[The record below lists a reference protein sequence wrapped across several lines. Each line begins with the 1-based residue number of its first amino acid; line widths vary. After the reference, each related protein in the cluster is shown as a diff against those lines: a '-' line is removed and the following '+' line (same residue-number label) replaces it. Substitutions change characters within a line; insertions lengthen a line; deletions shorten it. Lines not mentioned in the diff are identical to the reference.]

1 MMLTKIN
8 KFIEKYNMNSI
19 IKMFILL
26 IILFI
31 VYRLFKINYENKSIS
46 KNHIINTNTNTNIN
60 TTIETFS
67 AASYEN
73 YGNGL
78 TLKNTNNIPIYSD
91 NKCTLEFNT
100 NYRIDSIVLKFNAN
114 DNKTANG
121 VAKFNKN
128 NISSIYIQYL
138 DDNNNMRN
146 LKTYEMTGINFLNA
160 ISGSGTN
167 QSLFELN
174 INNITDE
181 NNLMIYTSK
190 IVISIDGE
198 NNKIAEFFDAQN
210 MGYIK
215 EYNVFGGSRKLLSK
229 IDYDIMTEKL
239 ENNSVINPVQT
250 NNTTQNINTTT
261 FSNINNG
268 DNFKIYSLK
277 INGIIA
283 PKNNIPSTEPFNF
296 TIKYYNTLYP
306 NNSFTVTKKYK
317 IRNDKY
323 IINNNNVFIFLDEP
337 IIANKLI
344 FERQLSSTHDLTI
357 SSLNVNGMNPNT
369 NDIKDFKRYVNVMLN
384 KNNLDDINICP
395 SIDNL
400 LEKQTKTQ
408 QICDNLEYQDKV
420 KSEKIRLERNKQ
432 YLLKLKNQQ
441 EQIDQLNNVI
451 QDIENKRDIRDTTS
465 DQIRVLQYQNQ
476 KADASTIRDL
486 ANQRLESQDNNKLF
500 LDVNLN
506 YKEQ

>member
-1 MMLTKIN
+1 
-8 KFIEKYNMNSI
+8 
-19 IKMFILL
+19 
-26 IILFI
+26 
-31 VYRLFKINYENKSIS
+31 
-46 KNHIINTNTNTNIN
+46 
-60 TTIETFS
+60 
-67 AASYEN
+67 
-73 YGNGL
+73 
-78 TLKNTNNIPIYSD
+78 
-91 NKCTLEFNT
+91 
-100 NYRIDSIVLKFNAN
+100 
-114 DNKTANG
+114 
-121 VAKFNKN
+121 
-128 NISSIYIQYL
+128 
-138 DDNNNMRN
+138 MRN

-160 ISGSGTN
+160 ISGSGSN

-181 NNLMIYTSK
+181 NNLIIYTSK
-190 IVISIDGE
+190 IVISIGDKD
-198 NNKIAEFFDAQN
+198 NNIAEFLDAQN
-210 MGYIK
+210 IGYIK
-215 EYNVFGGSRKLLSK
+215 EYSVFGGSRKLLSK

-268 DNFKIYSLK
+268 ENFKIYSLK
-277 INGIIA
+277 INGIMSL
-283 PKNNIPSTEPFNF
+283 KNNIPSTEPFNF
-296 TIKYYNTLYP
+296 TIKYNNTLYP

-323 IINNNNVFIFLDEP
+323 IINNNNNVFIFLDEP

-357 SSLNVNGMNPNT
+357 TSLNLNGMNPNT

-432 YLLKLKNQQ
+432 YLLKLKKQQ
-441 EQIDQLNNVI
+441 EQIDELNNVI
-451 QDIENKRDIRDTTS
+451 QDIENKREIRDTTS

-476 KADASTIRDL
+476 KSDASTIRDL